1 MFHFRR
7 LDTSHFKIC
16 KLHGPQQFILFQYS
30 EVSPATETAEQS
42 MKFQDIF
49 PKGNKISPEL
59 CFRSRCYIV
68 TRCTNLVSVHYFLPL
83 AISAKMLINK
93 VASGNWA
100 CVNGI

>member
-1 MFHFRR
+1 MNPTYLWH
-7 LDTSHFKIC
+7 LTGKPC
-16 KLHGPQQFILFQYS
+16 KQHSCTI
-30 EVSPATETAEQS
+30 AKK
-42 MKFQDIF
+42 KF
-49 PKGNKISPEL
+49 
-59 CFRSRCYIV
+59 FRSRCYIV

>member
-1 MFHFRR
+1 MGKKQ
-7 LDTSHFKIC
+7 LGQKCVIYSHQIC
-16 KLHGPQQFILFQYS
+16 DWVSFDDSHMVDLMYS
-30 EVSPATETAEQS
+30 GVS
-42 MKFQDIF
+42 
-49 PKGNKISPEL
+49 
-59 CFRSRCYIV
+59 CYIV

>member
-1 MFHFRR
+1 MV
-7 LDTSHFKIC
+7 LNTAIIIT
-16 KLHGPQQFILFQYS
+16 FI
-30 EVSPATETAEQS
+30 
-42 MKFQDIF
+42 I
-49 PKGNKISPEL
+49 
-59 CFRSRCYIV
+59 RSRCYLV